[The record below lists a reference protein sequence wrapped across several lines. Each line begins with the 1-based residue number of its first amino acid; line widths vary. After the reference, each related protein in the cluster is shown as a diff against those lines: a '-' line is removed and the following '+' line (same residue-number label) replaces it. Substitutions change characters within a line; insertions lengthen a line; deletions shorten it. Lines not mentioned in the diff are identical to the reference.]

1 MSTVLAIPMTSRN
14 RKILIAT
21 WAPMLLAILVI
32 EDAASSVAVEN
43 ECVEKDAGLLFRDA
57 AASTEVASK

>member
-1 MSTVLAIPMTSRN
+1 
-14 RKILIAT
+14 
-21 WAPMLLAILVI
+21 MLLAILVI